1 MLWPGFEPGSK
12 AREAFMLGRT
22 TPPERGLGL
31 TGFEPAA
38 IRLRVEC
45 SDQAELQTRQSNS
58 VKFDSCLKRL
68 PSLVDDIKDGT
79 QHTRKMASRVTQ
91 LLDVPFFQKIQEGY
105 CGPASL
111 QMIFAYHGM
120 PSTQEEIADSLCP
133 TIVGVKRDHIER
145 YARLRGFQV
154 QRERTLGIERL
165 LHAID
170 SGIPPLLLGNQHAF
184 VVCGYTLACEK
195 LNSVLIHDPNYALGN
210 QEITPRTLDWLWRR
224 HTNDKE
230 ETDALLITR

>member
-1 MLWPGFEPGSK
+1 
-12 AREAFMLGRT
+12 MLGRT

-68 PSLVDDIKDGT
+68 PSLVDDIKDGAP
-79 QHTRKMASRVTQ
+79 HTRKMVILAART
-91 LLDVPFFQKIQEGY
+91 LEVPFFPKLQTGY

-111 QMIFAYHGM
+111 QMIFTYHGM
-120 PSTQEEIADSLCP
+120 LITQEEIAEDLRP
-133 TIVGVKRDHIER
+133 AIVGVNRDHIEQ

-154 QRERTLGIERL
+154 QRERTLGIERV

-184 VVCGYTLACEK
+184 VVCGYTLAHEK
-195 LNSVLIHDPNYALGN
+195 LNSILIHDPNYEVGN